1 MNTARDTSG
10 NRVLVHI
17 CCGPCSITVVQGL
30 REEGFAVTGLFYNPN
45 IHPASEYLRRRE
57 GLVQV
62 AARLDLP
69 VIFLDREYDPA
80 LYLRETAFREQNRC
94 FHCYRLRLERTL
106 KVARRGGFPL
116 FTSTLLYSRQQKH
129 DLIRDLGRDIAGA
142 SKTAFLYRDYRST
155 WKKGIELSRSFGIYR
170 QDYCGCILSEFERR
184 RRELKELGEDGR
196 GGKGG

>member
-1 MNTARDTSG
+1 MTR
-10 NRVLVHI
+10 LLLHI

-116 FTSTLLYSRQQKH
+116 FTSTLLYCRQQKL
-129 DLIRDLGRDIAGA
+129 DINRDLGALSPGVQNSLSLPRLSVHLEKG
-142 SKTAFLYRDYRST
+142 YRALQSSD
-155 WKKGIELSRSFGIYR
+155 LR
-170 QDYCGCILSEFERR
+170 QDYCGSILSEFERR
-184 RRELKELGEDGR
+184 RVN
-196 GGKGG
+196 